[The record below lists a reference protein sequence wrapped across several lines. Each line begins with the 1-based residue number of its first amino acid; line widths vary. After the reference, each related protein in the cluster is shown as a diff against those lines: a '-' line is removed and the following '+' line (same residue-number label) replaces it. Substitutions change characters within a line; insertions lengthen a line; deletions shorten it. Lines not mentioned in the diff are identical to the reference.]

1 MEPEN
6 RFTRCLL
13 EQKDDESRHARQ
25 RRRRSILIA
34 ILIQLLVLGLL
45 LLRPLFGA
53 PAADFAVARFLPL
66 PPWKGSPDS
75 HRPPRAHPVHF
86 RPHIYDVWPPDII
99 LRPPTSP
106 ADHFDSAS
114 APDIGRPND
123 VAAGPGF
130 GDPNGL
136 LDNPGLPGVGMPP
149 ALPPPPHHDPPP
161 PRAPRIV
168 PPEIQEALLVT
179 RVQPVYPAL
188 AKQIH
193 LEGTVLI
200 RAVIATDGRVDSAE
214 VLNGNPLLVRA
225 ALDAIVQW
233 RYRPTLL
240 NGQPVEV
247 ETLITVIFRL
257 H

>member
-13 EQKDDESRHARQ
+13 EQKNEESRQARN

-53 PAADFAVARFLPL
+53 PAADFAVARFLPH
-66 PPWKGSPDS
+66 PPWKGSPGPHTRDKPE
-75 HRPPRAHPVHF
+75 PPAGRRKPFVLPSF
-86 RPHIYDVWPPDII
+86 YVCI
-99 LRPPTSP
+99 LRPPP
-106 ADHFDSAS
+106 AIRDVPTDL
-114 APDIGRPND
+114 APEIGPATD
-123 VAAGPGF
+123 GPQGPGF

-179 RVQPVYPAL
+179 RIQPVYPVL

-200 RAVIATDGRVDSAE
+200 RAVIATDGRVESAE

-247 ETLITVIFRL
+247 ETLITVIFKLR
-257 H
+257 